1 MNRQPPTDAGVA
13 ALQKPAATE
22 PTGPSQRRKATHRTT
37 LVKETSELIMAVVE
51 RSQRVLADAAARYG
65 LTELQIRVL
74 RYLYRSGPTPI
85 GVLADYLAND
95 PSTLT
100 TFVDRLEQRG
110 YLERRNDPADRR
122 VKRIALTDSGER
134 TVEDLR
140 DYLAEVAPVS
150 KLTTAQLQQ
159 LHTLLTE
166 IDEES
171 P

>member
-1 MNRQPPTDAGVA
+1 MNGQPDTDAGVA
-13 ALQKPAATE
+13 GQQKPAATE
-22 PTGPSQRRKATHRTT
+22 STGPSRRRKATHRTA
-37 LVKETSELIMAVVE
+37 LVKETSELIMAIVE
-51 RSQRVLADAAARYG
+51 RGQRELAAAAALHG

-159 LHTLLTE
+159 LHTLLTD